1 MKKCPICGK
10 IYEKEMTCPTCGMP
24 LIDTETENAV
34 KIEPEKTSFF
44 GIRKKE
50 EKNQEEIVAQKSEKE
65 TYGEPKP
72 EDNIGEDNELSEE
85 YSEIPDRYPE
95 EYDEQV
101 EKQEEL
107 YGVGGSQ
114 QQSLPP
120 DMEQRRSNVS
130 EKNKVTISFNPV
142 YVAIGAVILC
152 LIIAFVFIMRGRAA
166 KKEADQLAA
175 QKQAYE
181 MQQESATKDEP
192 EEVLDLS
199 DVDVNVVDDP
209 AWEYTGEII
218 NKNARTVLKLDEPLN
233 FYAYN
238 TENEETILKNVREI
252 VIDDENGEDI
262 SEYAGAVTTVK
273 GYLTIDGKEI
283 LMEVTEA
290 ESEETDDQAIHSYQV
305 VISDVSWEQ
314 AKEDCER
321 AGGYLARI
329 NSEEE
334 FNYIIN
340 MLNNGGYTKNHFYL
354 GGRRNSNGD
363 KYYWV
368 KDDEFMDGCLN
379 DADSWAYGHWYDNEP
394 SYEDIGTDADG
405 RIEEDVMNLFFVN
418 GTWYFN
424 DSSDDLVGNYP
435 DLLAGKVGYIM
446 EIE

>member
-10 IYEKEMTCPTCGMP
+10 IYEKEMICPTCGMP

-34 KIEPEKTSFF
+34 KTEPEKTSFF
-44 GIRKKE
+44 GIKKKE
-50 EKNQEEIVAQKSEKE
+50 EKKQEEITAQKTEKE
-65 TYGEPKP
+65 TFGESKAD
-72 EDNIGEDNELSEE
+72 DNTGKDSELSEE
-85 YSEIPDRYPE
+85 YNEIPDRHLK

-107 YGVGGSQ
+107 YGVGGSRK
-114 QQSLPP
+114 QSPPP
-120 DMEQRRSNVS
+120 DMEQRCSDVS

-152 LIIAFVFIMRGRAA
+152 LIIAVVFIMRGRAA
-166 KKEADQLAA
+166 KKEAEQLAA

-181 MQQESATKDEP
+181 MQQENTAKDEP
-192 EEVLDLS
+192 KETQDLS

-209 AWEYTGEII
+209 EWEYTGEVI
-218 NKNARTVLKLDEPLN
+218 NKNARTVLKVDKPLN

-262 SEYAGAVTTVK
+262 SDYAGATATVR
-273 GYLTIDGKEI
+273 GYLTVDGNQI
-283 LMEVTEA
+283 LMEVIEV
-290 ESEETDDQAIHSYQV
+290 ESEEMDDLAIHNYQV
-305 VISDVSWEQ
+305 IISDISWEQ
-314 AKEDCER
+314 AEEECER

-354 GGRRNSNGD
+354 GGRRDSDGQE
-363 KYYWV
+363 YYWV
-368 KDDEFMDGCLN
+368 KDDEFMEECIN
-379 DADSWAYGHWYDNEP
+379 DTDSWAYEHWYDNEP
-394 SYEDIGTDADG
+394 SYEDVGADADG

-424 DSSDDLVGNYP
+424 DSSDDLAGDYP
-435 DLLAGKVGYIM
+435 DLLTGKVGYIM

>member
-10 IYEKEMTCPTCGMP
+10 TYETEMTCPTCGMP

-34 KIEPEKTSFF
+34 KIEPEKTSLF
-44 GIRKKE
+44 GIKKKE
-50 EKNQEEIVAQKSEKE
+50 EKKQEEIDTQKIAKK
-65 TYGEPKP
+65 TLGEPKS
-72 EDNIGEDNELSEE
+72 DGDTGADSELSKEDRETQGGYTEDYNARIEE
-85 YSEIPDRYPE
+85 
-95 EYDEQV
+95 
-101 EKQEEL
+101 QEEL
-107 YGVGGSQ
+107 YGVGRSQ
-114 QQSLPP
+114 KPDPLS
-120 DMEQRRSNVS
+120 DMEQRKSDV
-130 EKNKVTISFNPV
+130 EGKNKVTISFNPV
-142 YVAIGAVILC
+142 YVAVGAVILC
-152 LIIAFVFIMRGRAA
+152 LIIAFIFFMRGRAA
-166 KKEADQLAA
+166 KKEAEQLAA

-181 MQQESATKDEP
+181 MQQERAAKDEQ
-192 EEVLDLS
+192 EKALDLS

-209 AWEYTGEII
+209 TWEYTGEVIQ
-218 NKNARTVLKLDEPLN
+218 KNTGTILKLDEPLN

-262 SEYAGAVTTVK
+262 SDYAGVIATVK

-283 LMEVTEA
+283 LMEVTEV
-290 ESEETDDQAIHSYQV
+290 ESEEKDDPAIHNYQV

-340 MLNNGGYTKNHFYL
+340 MLNNGGYTKDHFYL
-354 GGRRNSNGD
+354 GGRRDSDGQE
-363 KYYWV
+363 YYWI
-368 KDDEFMDGCLN
+368 KDDEFVEECIN

-394 SYEDIGTDADG
+394 SYGDIGADADG
-405 RIEEDVMNLFFVN
+405 SVEEDVMNLFFVN

-424 DSSDDLVGNYP
+424 DSSDDLAGNYP
-435 DLLAGKVGYIM
+435 ELLAGKVGYIM